1 MYSKY
6 NQKSNIFRTKANQI
20 SYDRNYIMSEL
31 IKRLINN
38 QLNKNMPKINSREWA
53 LELAKKAET
62 MKIKGLRNL
71 SKNSDKYLYK

>member
-1 MYSKY
+1 
-6 NQKSNIFRTKANQI
+6 
-20 SYDRNYIMSEL
+20 MSEL